1 MGLPIPGTGT
11 NTGTQVIDTPPVVP
25 FTSGAGFSAAATA
38 IVAATIAVL
47 QALNV
52 LDISEPIRIAL
63 IALVGA
69 GILAWAIAAAGDS
82 LARAYGLAH
91 VTRTD
96 PTKENE
102 PAIKTAAFKLAEVY
116 AAANPAV
123 DAQKAA
129 TAAQVRLCAF
139 PVPLQ
144 VRAQGSDAQ
153 AVALFVSGEV
163 GKEQQRYLVGRHN
176 RKLEWVDG
184 DEIYLP

>member
-1 MGLPIPGTGT
+1 MEEQHSGTA
-11 NTGTQVIDTPPVVP
+11 N
-25 FTSGAGFSAAATA
+25 SGYRDEYGHSGNRHAASRTLH
-38 IVAATIAVL
+38 IGGRLLGGRHRHRCGSTIAVL

-163 GKEQQRYLVGRHN
+163 GKE
-176 RKLEWVDG
+176 
-184 DEIYLP
+184 